1 MKSKMLHIVI
11 IALCIMTVSSCS
23 KDESEKRIEFAKIVE
38 SRTSQDLLNDL
49 YVGSDAD
56 VEAIARIM
64 NVTPS
69 SIERIRNGETEPTA
83 QFEERIREVSL
94 YYMQNDQSF
103 SKLQSIVDPEYGW
116 YDTILNFPS
125 HHPWWFWTINT
136 ILLVILIFVTIL
148 AFMDILGVWEVL
160 VAYSSTA
167 LLELLLF
174 LIAWIASLICS
185 PDAMQDSYVDSINPT
200 IEQIK

>member
-1 MKSKMLHIVI
+1 MKKVLHIII
-11 IALCIMTVSSCS
+11 IAFCIMTVSSCS

-56 VEAIARIM
+56 IEAIARIM

-160 VAYSSTA
+160 VAYCSTA

>member
-1 MKSKMLHIVI
+1 MKKVLHIII
-11 IALCIMTVSSCS
+11 IAFCIMTVSSCS

-56 VEAIARIM
+56 IEAIARIM

-103 SKLQSIVDPEYGW
+103 SKLQSMLTLNMDGM
-116 YDTILNFPS
+116 ILSSISLPTTHGGFG
-125 HHPWWFWTINT
+125 
-136 ILLVILIFVTIL
+136 L
-148 AFMDILGVWEVL
+148 AMP
-160 VAYSSTA
+160 Y
-167 LLELLLF
+167 
-174 LIAWIASLICS
+174 
-185 PDAMQDSYVDSINPT
+185 
-200 IEQIK
+200 

>member
-1 MKSKMLHIVI
+1 MKRNI
-11 IALCIMTVSSCS
+11 ILFLIAILSVMTVSSCS

-56 VEAIARIM
+56 IEAIARIM

-116 YDTILNFPS
+116 YDSILNFPS
-125 HHPWWFWTINT
+125 HHPWWFWVGNALLIILSFIAGFFCLLPVSAFFGFITIGE
-136 ILLVILIFVTIL
+136 L
-148 AFMDILGVWEVL
+148 ILGCV
-160 VAYSSTA
+160 
-167 LLELLLF
+167 
-174 LIAWIASLICS
+174 AWIASLICS
-185 PDAMQDSYVDSINPT
+185 PKAMQDSYVDSINPT

>member
-1 MKSKMLHIVI
+1 MKKVLHIII
-11 IALCIMTVSSCS
+11 IAFCIMTVSSCS

-56 VEAIARIM
+56 IEAIARIM

-116 YDTILNFPS
+116 YDSILNFPF
-125 HHPWWFWTINT
+125 HHPWWFWLGNALLIILSFVAGFFDLLPISAFFGFITIGE
-136 ILLVILIFVTIL
+136 L
-148 AFMDILGVWEVL
+148 ILGC
-160 VAYSSTA
+160 VA
-167 LLELLLF
+167 
-174 LIAWIASLICS
+174 WVASLICS
-185 PDAMQDSYVDSINPT
+185 PQAIQDSYVDSINPT

>member
-1 MKSKMLHIVI
+1 MKSKVLHVII
-11 IALCIMTVSSCS
+11 IALCAMSVSSCS

-56 VEAIARIM
+56 LEAIARIM

-94 YYMQNDQSF
+94 YYMQMTNHSQNCNQ
-103 SKLQSIVDPEYGW
+103 LLTLNTVGL
-116 YDTILNFPS
+116 ILY
-125 HHPWWFWTINT
+125 
-136 ILLVILIFVTIL
+136 LIFLPIT
-148 AFMDILGVWEVL
+148 LGG
-160 VAYSSTA
+160 
-167 LLELLLF
+167 F
-174 LIAWIASLICS
+174 GPLI
-185 PDAMQDSYVDSINPT
+185 
-200 IEQIK
+200 

>member
-1 MKSKMLHIVI
+1 MKSKVLHVII
-11 IALCIMTVSSCS
+11 IALCAMSVSSCS

-56 VEAIARIM
+56 LEAIARIM

-94 YYMQNDQSF
+94 YYMQNDQSDRK
-103 SKLQSIVDPEYGW
+103 SV
-116 YDTILNFPS
+116 
-125 HHPWWFWTINT
+125 
-136 ILLVILIFVTIL
+136 V
-148 AFMDILGVWEVL
+148 
-160 VAYSSTA
+160 
-167 LLELLLF
+167 
-174 LIAWIASLICS
+174 
-185 PDAMQDSYVDSINPT
+185 
-200 IEQIK
+200 

>member
-1 MKSKMLHIVI
+1 MKSKVLHIII
-11 IALCIMTVSSCS
+11 IALCAMSVSSCS

-69 SIERIRNGETEPTA
+69 SIERIREGKTDPTP
-83 QFEERIREVSL
+83 QSEERIREMSL

-160 VAYSSTA
+160 VAYCSTA

>member
-1 MKSKMLHIVI
+1 MKSKVLHIII
-11 IALCIMTVSSCS
+11 IALCAMSVSSCS

-160 VAYSSTA
+160 VAYCSTA